1 MMWIQAIHRENFV
14 PTNNSMVCNAH
25 FTTDDYQKRPDL
37 LKLTNKAVP
46 SVFIDSENIKQNVK
60 KKKSILDTNS
70 PQKLVKKSYNNLSDH
85 TYVLRLPEPS
95 TSKEIKLEKTA
106 DLPTFMVQTMQVK
119 KSIDPSTLMIQTMD
133 IGENF
138 VDKPCALTKLK
149 ESPLKNIKSNLFY
162 EYYLICD
169 NCSFIIIIFVLYY
182 RPLSKTL
189 FEGC

>member
-1 MMWIQAIHRENFV
+1 
-14 PTNNSMVCNAH
+14 MVCNAH
-25 FTTDDYQKRPDL
+25 FTADDYQKRPDL
-37 LKLTNKAVP
+37 LKLTNKAIP

-60 KKKSILDTNS
+60 KKKPILDLDTNS
-70 PQKLVKKSYNNLSDH
+70 PQKLIKKSYNNLSDH

-95 TSKEIKLEKTA
+95 TSEEIKLEKTA

-119 KSIDPSTLMIQTMD
+119 KSIDPSSLMIQTMD

-138 VDKPCALTKLK
+138 VDKSCALTKLK

-169 NCSFIIIIFVLYY
+169 KYSFIIIFVCVLYY

-189 FEGC
+189 FESS